1 MRLQRSSQ
9 TGLCILTSF
18 AMALDMPAAELL
30 VNLGDRWK
38 TLAFPDLPVPYCW
51 RGIHIQEL
59 ILIALER
66 GYAVTPV
73 ELLPQTSP
81 AQAFN
86 PVTRKPYQNVVVFH
100 GATEEANWEIFHD
113 VIRNRSG
120 VITGRFAPS
129 MIRFQRHHAVAFE
142 RGTIFDPSTDAFL
155 YSVKQ
160 CESRSFYVG
169 TAWRFD
175 RMEKSP

>member
-1 MRLQRSSQ
+1 MRLQRSSE

-18 AMALDMPAAELL
+18 AMALGMPAEDLL
-30 VNLGDRWK
+30 ARLGDRWK

-59 ILIALER
+59 ILVALEM

-81 AQAFN
+81 AQALN
-86 PVTRKPYQNVVVFH
+86 PVTRKPYRDVIVFH

-113 VIRNRSG
+113 VIRTCFG
-120 VITGRFAPS
+120 VITGQIAPS
-129 MIRFQRHHAVAFE
+129 MTRFQRHHAVAFDT
-142 RGTIFDPSTDAFL
+142 GTIYDPSTDAFL

-160 CESRSFYVG
+160 CESRNFYSSI
-169 TAWRFD
+169 AWRFD